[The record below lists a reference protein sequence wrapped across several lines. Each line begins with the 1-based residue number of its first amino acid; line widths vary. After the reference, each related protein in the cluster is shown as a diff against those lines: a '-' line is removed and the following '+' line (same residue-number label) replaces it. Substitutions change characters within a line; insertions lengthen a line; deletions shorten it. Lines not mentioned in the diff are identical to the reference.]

1 MSDHPGKLVG
11 AAEHHKMLESIADRM
26 GPQTVPVANPEPPVA
41 KISGDLKDHVKG
53 DVEFV
58 RYHDGNLWYEVI
70 ATGLEFPVP
79 TSDIGNATF
88 LCRDRAMLFMRY
100 IRKHLELKN
109 SGAKK

>member
-11 AAEHHKMLESIADRM
+11 TAHHNKMLESIADRM
-26 GPQTVPVANPEPPVA
+26 GPQDVPAANTEPPVA
-41 KISGDLKDHVKG
+41 TLSKDLKDHVKG

-58 RYHDGNLWYEVI
+58 RFLNGNLWYEVI

-79 TSDIGNATF
+79 TSDTGNATF

-109 SGAKK
+109 SGDKK

>member
-11 AAEHHKMLESIADRM
+11 TAHHNKMLESIADRM
-26 GPQTVPVANPEPPVA
+26 GPQEVLTPNPAPAAV
-41 KISGDLKDHVKG
+41 SNDLKDHVKG

-58 RYHDGNLWYEVI
+58 RYRDGNLWYEVI
-70 ATGLEFPVP
+70 ATGFEFPVP
-79 TSDIGNATF
+79 TSDTGNATF

-109 SGAKK
+109 SGDKK